1 MKSIKDRISAIKD
14 TWFITEPA
22 YFIVICMLEIKE
34 TDSITDNI
42 CCGSNCIYINPA
54 FFESKTDN
62 ALEEFLK
69 VECTRMLLKHPNARQ
84 LPNKELAYV
93 ASNAVLSM
101 IMKSKYVDFGVNY
114 TVFYGESY
122 EDVYLRMKEKEPQV
136 QLPFPCTGSG
146 GNSQGG
152 SPGKSNGKSQSKSS
166 GKSKSNNSDGGNGGG
181 SSKDSDADMNSN
193 SLMNSKDAAK
203 KNSSKWGE
211 DGLSQSVVDDIRTR
225 IAGLGKGV
233 GSLPADVNN
242 DIFARN
248 IKEPDYKSILR
259 KFRASVINSNNTLTR
274 MKPNR
279 RYGYTEM
286 GSKRGYS
293 TKLLICGDMS
303 GSMTAKEVGEY
314 VAFIGGFFKYG
325 ISSIDFVQFDV
336 KVYDDSLQKFSKM
349 PKLVT
354 RKHSGGTDVNDIV
367 YYVEKRS
374 NTQYDGIIVCSDG
387 YFDVDRDLW
396 DKAANRNN
404 YLFCINTKQGYNS
417 LKPQFNNKVKLSYI
431 EYNVGD

>member
-1 MKSIKDRISAIKD
+1 MKSIKERISAIKN

-42 CCGSNCIYINPA
+42 CCGSNCIYINPS
-54 FFESKTDN
+54 FFENKTDK

-69 VECTRMLLKHPNARQ
+69 VECTRMLLKHPSGRQ
-84 LPNKELAYV
+84 LPNKELAYA

-101 IMKSKYVDFGVNY
+101 IMKTKYVDFVVNY

-122 EDVYLRMKEKEPQV
+122 EDVYLRMKGKNPPV
-136 QLPFPCTGSG
+136 QMLSQCNGSDDDSQDG
-146 GNSQGG
+146 SSNNSNNK
-152 SPGKSNGKSQSKSS
+152 SCGKSSRKSKSS
-166 GKSKSNNSDGGNGGG
+166 KSNSGNV
-181 SSKDSDADMNSN
+181 SEVSNADMNSN
-193 SLMNSKDAAK
+193 SLLNSKDAAK

-211 DGLSQSVVDDIRTR
+211 DGLSQSVVDDIRTK
-225 IAGLGKGV
+225 IGGLGKNI
-233 GSLPADVNN
+233 GSLPSEVNN

-286 GSKRGYS
+286 GSKRVYS

-303 GSMTAKEVGEY
+303 GSMSAKEVGEY
-314 VAFIGGFFKYG
+314 IAFIGGFFKYG
-325 ISSIDFVQFDV
+325 ISSIDFIQFDV
-336 KVYDDSLQKFSKM
+336 KVYDDSLQKFSKRPNM
-349 PKLVT
+349 IT
-354 RKHSGGTDVNDIV
+354 RKLDGGTDVSDIV
-367 YYVEKRS
+367 DYVENRS
-374 NTQYDGIIVCSDG
+374 KTHYDGIIVCSDG
-387 YFDVDRDLW
+387 YFYAKKDLW

-404 YLFCINTKQGYNS
+404 YLFCINTKQGYND
-417 LKPQFNNKVKLSYI
+417 LKPKFNNKVKLTYI